1 MGRVGGPI
9 QHTEGLGEMTDR
21 IAFMILA
28 LVVFSGC
35 RSAKS
40 ESNANFSGFDLVDK
54 TGNIRKPSGYR
65 DHFQALGAYTVLK
78 PSGNEMHAV
87 YASPGAAEYY
97 RKAGTADGTV
107 FGEGNLRNRSRSTDS
122 RRCRATSSSWWAQ
135 ASRSPA

>member
-1 MGRVGGPI
+1 
-9 QHTEGLGEMTDR
+9 MTDR

-97 RKAGTADGTV
+97 RKAGTFADGTV
-107 FGEGNLRNRSRSTDS
+107 FGEGGLRNRSRSTDD
-122 RRCRATSSSWWAQ
+122 RGRILGLANEGVVR
-135 ASRSPA
+135 PH